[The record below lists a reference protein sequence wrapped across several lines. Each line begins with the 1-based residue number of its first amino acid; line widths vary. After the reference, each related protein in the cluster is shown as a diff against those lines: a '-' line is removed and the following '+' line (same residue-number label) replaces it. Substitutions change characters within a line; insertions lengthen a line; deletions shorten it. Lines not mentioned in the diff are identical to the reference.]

1 MERMI
6 ELSTNYK
13 RNSLLKTVQI
23 AILSAMSFVLYTI
36 EVPAGFL
43 VPATPF
49 LKIDFSDVPA
59 FIATFGINPIAGIVV
74 MLLKNIL
81 HLLLITKEPMASG
94 EIGNLLSGLC
104 MIIPAWIILRKKQGV
119 LHCFGAVTVSAIYC
133 AVAMVL
139 FNYFVTL
146 PLYNIADP
154 AVKEN
159 MILYGFLPF
168 NLIKGVVITTISI
181 LLYKLLKK
189 TKIFN
194 KNRNAI

>member
-1 MERMI
+1 MA
-6 ELSTNYK
+6 SNYK
-13 RNSLLKTVQI
+13 RNSLVQMVQV
-23 AILSAMSFVLYTI
+23 AILSAMAFVLYTLEI
-36 EVPAGFL
+36 PAGFL

-59 FIATFGINPIAGIVV
+59 FIATFGINPIAGILV
-74 MLLKNIL
+74 MVLKNFL

-104 MIIPAWIILRKKQGV
+104 MIIPAWLMLRKKQGT
-119 LHCFGAVTVSAIYC
+119 LRYFGAVTASAVYC
-133 AVAMVL
+133 AIAMVL

-146 PLYNIADP
+146 PLYNISVP
-154 AVKEN
+154 SVKEQ

-168 NLIKGVVITTISI
+168 NILKGIVITTVSI

-189 TKIFN
+189 TKIFHR
-194 KNRNAI
+194 NRNAI